1 MEIGGHTDSQGREE
15 MNQQLSKQ
23 RADAILDALQSRRVL
38 TGNLTTK
45 GYGEERPIA
54 DNDTED
60 GREANRRIEFTLV
73 QPDQEGEEGDAA
85 VTDAAAQ
92 ETPEGETAVKPNE

>member
-1 MEIGGHTDSQGREE
+1 

-23 RADAILDALQSRRVL
+23 RADAILEALQSRRVL

-45 GYGEERPIA
+45 GYGEEVPIA
-54 DNDTED
+54 DNGTEE

-73 QPDQEGEEGDAA
+73 EPDQEGEEGDDV
-85 VTDAAAQ
+85 VTDDAAQ
-92 ETPEGETAVKPNE
+92 ETPESETAVKPNE